1 MFSIKLLGFRIYMF
15 YLRFYKVKPN
25 RIFLESFGGN
35 TFGGTPKVIY
45 DQLKDNKDYQII
57 VSLKKPIP
65 NLNVKVV
72 KRNTFKY
79 YYYLATSK
87 VILTNGRIMSLY
99 IKRKK
104 QVYIQTWH
112 GTPLK
117 HLVHDSHTAE
127 FPGGQNETYLKRFDR
142 AKNQWDYLLTQN
154 NYSTEIFKQAFKYE
168 KEILEIGYPRN
179 KKLYEYTD
187 QDVKR
192 VRAQLGI
199 TKNKKVVLYTPT
211 YRDNVYEDNKHY
223 QEMML
228 DLDLL
233 SQQQDIVILLRT
245 HYFVTKEIDLKKY
258 KNIINVSEYPDIN
271 NLYLASDC
279 LLNDYSS
286 TMFDYLILNKPIIL
300 FPYDYKEYMKLR
312 GMYFNYNDIPAR
324 QIKNTKELIDI
335 VRDLDSYNNIYKN
348 EYKDFKNKFIMP
360 SEKDSTNILIN
371 KINEIMETNHE

>member
-1 MFSIKLLGFRIYMF
+1 MFSIKLLGFRVYMF

-72 KRNTFKY
+72 KRKTLKY

-117 HLVHDSHTAE
+117 HLVHDSNTAE
-127 FPGGQNETYLKRFDR
+127 FPGGKNETYLKRFER

-154 NYSTEIFKQAFKYE
+154 NYSTEIFKQAFNYE

-187 QDVKR
+187 LFIYR
-192 VRAQLGI
+192 IRAQLCI
-199 TKNKKVVLYTPT
+199 TKDINVMLYTPT
-211 YRDNVYEDNKHY
+211 YRDNIYKDNEHY
-223 QEMML
+223 QDMML
-228 DLDLL
+228 DLELL
-233 SQQQDIVILLRT
+233 SQQQDIVVLLRT
-245 HYFVTKEIDLKKY
+245 HYFVTKDLDLNKY
-258 KNIINVSEYPDIN
+258 KNIINVSDYQDIY

-286 TMFDYLILNKPIIL
+286 TMFDYLILNKSIIL
-300 FPYDYKEYMKLR
+300 FPYDYKEYMRLR

-335 VRDLDSYNNIYKN
+335 V
-348 EYKDFKNKFIMP
+348 
-360 SEKDSTNILIN
+360 
-371 KINEIMETNHE
+371 

>member
-187 QDVKR
+187 LDIKR
-192 VRAQLGI
+192 IRAQLGI
-199 TKNKKVVLYTPT
+199 TKDKKVILYTPT
-211 YRDNVYEDNKHY
+211 YRDNIYKDNEHY
-223 QEMML
+223 QDMML
-228 DLDLL
+228 DLELL
-233 SQQQDIVILLRT
+233 SQQQDIVVLLRT
-245 HYFVTKEIDLKKY
+245 HYFVTKDLDLNKY
-258 KNIINVSEYPDIN
+258 KNIINVSDYQDIN

-286 TMFDYLILNKPIIL
+286 TMFDYLILNKSIIL
-300 FPYDYKEYMKLR
+300 FPYDYKEYMRLR

-335 VRDLDSYNNIYKN
+335 VRDLDSYNNIYKD